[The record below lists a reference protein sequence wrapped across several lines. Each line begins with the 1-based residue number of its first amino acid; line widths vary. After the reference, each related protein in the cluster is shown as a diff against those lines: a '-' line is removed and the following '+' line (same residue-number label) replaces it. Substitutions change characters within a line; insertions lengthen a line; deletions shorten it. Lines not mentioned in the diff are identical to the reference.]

1 MTGFM
6 HAIELNLGCEAK
18 VASLHVYNNI
28 ANTLPA
34 QFKIPISQNTRSLNL
49 ENCMKQLENLWRILL
64 NFANQHG
71 DIDLLIFMGS
81 VS

>member
-1 MTGFM
+1 M

-34 QFKIPISQNTRSLNL
+34 QFKIDLSTTVTMSQVQKEINKMTY
-49 ENCMKQLENLWRILL
+49 QL
-64 NFANQHG
+64 
-71 DIDLLIFMGS
+71 S
-81 VS
+81 

>member
-49 ENCMKQLENLWRILL
+49 EKLYETIRKSMENIVELC
-64 NFANQHG
+64 
-71 DIDLLIFMGS
+71 
-81 VS
+81 

>member
-1 MTGFM
+1 M

-49 ENCMKQLENLWRILL
+49 EKLYETIRKSMENIVELC
-64 NFANQHG
+64 
-71 DIDLLIFMGS
+71 
-81 VS
+81 